1 MSEHGPEIIGRETL
15 RLDALSAR
23 EGARM
28 GTLWR
33 RDTETRRT
41 ALVRALHAALTGD
54 ATQSS
59 GVAVERFPT
68 TLKNGVGA
76 DV

>member
-1 MSEHGPEIIGRETL
+1 MSEHGPEIIGREIL

-28 GTLWR
+28 GKLWR

-41 ALVRALHAALTGD
+41 ALVWALHAVLTGD

-59 GVAVERFPT
+59 GVAVERFLT
-68 TLKNGVGA
+68 TLKNGAGVDA
-76 DV
+76 